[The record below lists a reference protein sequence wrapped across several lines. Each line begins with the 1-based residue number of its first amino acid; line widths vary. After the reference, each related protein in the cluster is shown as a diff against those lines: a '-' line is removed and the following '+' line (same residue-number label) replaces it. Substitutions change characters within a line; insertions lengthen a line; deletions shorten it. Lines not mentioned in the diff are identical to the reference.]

1 MIHLAS
7 LGPGRRTSLPEI
19 AGAVEVPEHFLSK
32 VLQMLCRRGLIQSHR
47 GASGGFE
54 LAADAETVSLLDV
67 VEALEG
73 PLQLNVCLGEYG
85 TCSRKGRCPA
95 HKVWA
100 HAQAALVGVLSGASI
115 ADLARAGQP
124 TG

>member
-7 LGPGRRTSLPEI
+7 LEPGTRVSLPEM
-19 AGAVEVPEHFLSK
+19 AGAIEVPEHFLSK

-54 LAADAETVSLLDV
+54 LAADAKKVSLLDV

-73 PLQLNVCLGEYG
+73 PIQLNVCLGEHG
-85 TCSRKGRCPA
+85 TCSRKAWCPA
-95 HKVWA
+95 HKVWME
-100 HAQAALVGVLSGASI
+100 AQEALVGVLRRASI
-115 ADLARAGQP
+115 ADLARQVV
-124 TG
+124 